1 MADLVTR
8 LLLNSSQFDNSI
20 RQSTQQIQQFQ
31 TISRN
36 ITATVGKFAG
46 ILGVAMSATEIFD
59 RAVNSSRET

>member
-31 TISRN
+31 AVGRN

-46 ILGVAMSATEIFD
+46 ILGVAMSATEVFNM
-59 RAVNSSRET
+59 AVNSSRET